1 VTAEDVVYS
10 LERATSP
17 ALADPLPGG
26 SLPAA
31 LYLDD
36 IAGVAAKLAGTAP
49 TVAGITVVD
58 PATIRITLTAP
69 RAGFLAKLTVG
80 PGFVVDRRNVEDGG
94 AQWWRRPVGTG
105 PFRLREWLPH
115 ESMTLVPNPAHHG
128 GPPRLAQV
136 TLLLGAGAAGGLV
149 QYEQGLVDLAEVG
162 AGDLARLT
170 DPANPL
176 STELITVPELSTT
189 YIGFNVAMP
198 PFDDPRVRQ
207 AFSLAIDRTK
217 IARVMFQERVR
228 PAVGLV
234 PPELPGYP
242 GLLAPSTLDVTQAQ
256 QLLAESPYR
265 GGTNLPRVT
274 FYTAGSDIGPAVQ
287 AVLQQNLGVE
297 VELRALEW
305 SDFLDGLRQRR
316 FPMYLLTW
324 SADWPDASSFL
335 DSLFR
340 STSPEN
346 HLGLDDAQ
354 VDAALDAIQE
364 ERDPA
369 ARARRYA
376 ELEKTI
382 LEGTPVV
389 PLLHNVTYM
398 LVRPY
403 VHGVRVT
410 PLGILSLRD
419 AFLSSR
425 TGDDASP

>member
-1 VTAEDVVYS
+1 
-10 LERATSP
+10 
-17 ALADPLPGG
+17 
-26 SLPAA
+26 
-31 LYLDD
+31 
-36 IAGVAAKLAGTAP
+36 
-49 TVAGITVVD
+49 
-58 PATIRITLTAP
+58 
-69 RAGFLAKLTVG
+69 
-80 PGFVVDRRNVEDGG
+80 
-94 AQWWRRPVGTG
+94 
-105 PFRLREWLPH
+105 
-115 ESMTLVPNPAHHG
+115 
-128 GPPRLAQV
+128 
-136 TLLLGAGAAGGLV
+136 
-149 QYEQGLVDLAEVG
+149 
-162 AGDLARLT
+162 
-170 DPANPL
+170 
-176 STELITVPELSTT
+176 
-189 YIGFNVAMP
+189 
-198 PFDDPRVRQ
+198 VRQ
-207 AFSLAIDRTK
+207 AFSLAIDRGK
-217 IARVMFQERVR
+217 IARVLFQERVR

-242 GLLAPSTLDVTQAQ
+242 SLLAPTTLDVTQAQ
-256 QLLAESPYR
+256 QLLAESPYH
-265 GGTNLPRVT
+265 GGANLPRVT
-274 FYTAGSDIGPAVQ
+274 FYTSGSDIGPAVQ
-287 AVLQQNLGVE
+287 AVLQQNLEVE
-297 VELRALEW
+297 VELRSLEW

-324 SADWPDASSFL
+324 SADWPDPSTFL

-346 HLGLDDAQ
+346 HLAFNDPQ
-354 VDAALDAIQE
+354 VDAALDAAQE

-419 AFLSSR
+419 ASLSSR